1 MKVAS
6 RSGFFVFLG
15 GILAARN
22 VVHVRAAF
30 TLEAPPPVSSICTDL
45 APIAVS
51 SSAVL
56 APEQHV
62 GDLLV
67 PQLHLG
73 EVLAPQLSLGEL
85 LAPEVQLGEVMSP
98 RVRMQGFMSWLPM
111 GK

>member
-6 RSGFFVFLG
+6 RSGFFVFIG

-30 TLEAPPPVSSICTDL
+30 TLEAPPATSMCTDL
-45 APIAVS
+45 AAMPIS

-56 APEQHV
+56 APQTYV
-62 GDLLV
+62 SDL
-67 PQLHLG
+67 
-73 EVLAPQLSLGEL
+73 LAPQIHLGEL
-85 LAPEVQLGEVMSP
+85 LAPQIHIGELISP
-98 RVRMQGFMSWLPM
+98 QVNMGGLMTWLPA